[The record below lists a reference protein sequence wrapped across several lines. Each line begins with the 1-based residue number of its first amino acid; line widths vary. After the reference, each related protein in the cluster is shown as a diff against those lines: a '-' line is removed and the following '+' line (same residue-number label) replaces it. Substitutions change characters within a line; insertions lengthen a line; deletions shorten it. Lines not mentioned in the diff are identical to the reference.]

1 MPSLGR
7 VSAEQLNIFVATIEV
22 KMTNQAEFAA
32 LASEYWKLLQ
42 AFKRCAALAPESAKP
57 RLAAQARYSGERLK
71 GLLER
76 NGMRVV
82 SFDGLDFEVNLP
94 AVAVNAE
101 DVVSDRTLVI
111 ERTLEPAI
119 VSDSA
124 VIITGK
130 VFLAEPNSGS

>member
-1 MPSLGR
+1 
-7 VSAEQLNIFVATIEV
+7 
-22 KMTNQAEFAA
+22 MTNQAEFAE

-42 AFKRCAALAPESAKP
+42 AFERCATLAPETAKP

-71 GLLER
+71 ALLER
-76 NGMRVV
+76 DGMRIVT
-82 SFDGLDFEVNLP
+82 FDGLNFEVNLP

-130 VFLAEPNSGS
+130 VYLVESNSGS